1 MYKWLLIAGFGT
13 SVYALHAQQLPMGQP
28 DIALRPLS
36 NPALVETKVYH
47 EQAIGLKGFVA
58 ELAARSNRITVDGGP
73 STYYFRGEY
82 AQALN
87 SQVFFQG
94 GVLATKFDTDPLATT
109 RVLARGAL
117 AIKMDNDSEKHFLSA
132 GFSIGWQQYHL
143 IGLDKL
149 RPLFPTDPLL
159 DDGNRNRSFAM
170 LGTGILYR
178 RPAPW
183 LGFRA
188 TGNNHGSIEA
198 GVALPQ
204 IGIRKF
210 SRANDAHPTPFMHVN
225 AHLNVVAQTGNCVW
239 DALFLAQQAPNTPIG
254 YEILLRCRLLNPREN
269 EKEWLRFGLGLAPAN
284 LWQIEMGCPIISKRE
299 NDSTF
304 KPDVFL
310 SISYAYSL
318 KQYATF
324 FSQTGGINLLFR
336 W

>member
-1 MYKWLLIAGFGT
+1 MYKWVLILGFGT
-13 SVYALHAQQLPMGQP
+13 NTYALCAQQLPMGQP

-36 NPALVETKVYH
+36 NPALVETKTYH
-47 EQAIGLKGFVA
+47 AQAIGLKGFVA
-58 ELAARSNRITVDGGP
+58 ELAARSNRITVEGGP

-82 AQALN
+82 VGSSKNRA
-87 SQVFFQG
+87 FFQG
-94 GVLATKFDTDPLATT
+94 GLLVSKFDTDPLATT
-109 RVLARGAL
+109 RILGRGTLAR
-117 AIKMDNDSEKHFLSA
+117 KMGGQEGHLLSA
-132 GFSIGWQQYHL
+132 GFSVGWQQYHL

-149 RPLFPTDPLL
+149 RPLFPTDPIL
-159 DDGNRNRSFAM
+159 DDGNRNRSFAL
-170 LGTGILYR
+170 LGAGILYR

-225 AHLNVVAQTGNCVW
+225 AHLNVLAQTGNCVW

-254 YEILLRCRLLNPREN
+254 YEILLRCRLLNPDEN

-284 LWQIEMGCPIISKRE
+284 LWQAEIGAPIILKRKSD
-299 NDSTF
+299 NVY

-310 SISYAYSL
+310 SISYTYSL
-318 KQYATF
+318 KEYAIF
-324 FSQTGGINLLFR
+324 FSQTGGINLVFR